1 MSSVHPQMIP
11 VCIVPM
17 TFLFVL
23 LVVLVTKSPRA
34 GAWLVGT
41 LAFLFPMLVFRAAKA
56 GVFATPVALPLFI
69 VPMTFLFILLM
80 VLISK
85 SPKAGAWI
93 VGGLTLLFPMLAYW
107 AAMVHA
113 FAMPVAL
120 PLLIVPAT
128 FLFIL
133 VVVVLSKTPKAGTA
147 LVVGLVVMGLSVLV
161 LVPLMSHGR
170 VVRPRTQATLSYGA
184 GDLTTRAAQQQTDSG
199 AGSAVAHQEFERVFQ
214 DFVSLPSGVTQPP
227 VPPTPPWAPA
237 PIWSEAVE
245 TQFDADVYPSQLAAV
260 RAMGLRLDRTI
271 RELVKDVN
279 SPRIV
284 LFQESRDPGLLAG
297 LKNAIQ
303 EVLSDLPCAIEAEMR
318 NIRTNEIG
326 LELHFH
332 NQDMQPAPWARS
344 SEVKT
349 ASGLIEL
356 QVSTAAADRRVFY
369 GRFVE
374 KPWIENFATF
384 ASTRPEQAFII
395 ARSLGTCTSEGEANQ
410 QALDDARARLTE
422 AIGQRG
428 RRLSDKL
435 PKPEVTATD
444 VLQGGFIVDR
454 FAQSFEG
461 TVGKVWRQALL
472 IDVSGPKLAQLASQ
486 KAREF
491 RQVKMSWARMGLSAV
506 GVVVLI
512 GVIYFFLNMATMGY
526 YEWSLRIASVVL
538 AVVGVLSILMVVH

>member
-1 MSSVHPQMIP
+1 MSSVHPQMLP

-23 LVVLVTKSPRA
+23 LVVLVTKSPKA

-69 VPMTFLFILLM
+69 VPLTFLFILLM

-93 VGGLTLLFPMLAYW
+93 VGGLVFLFPMLVYW

-120 PLLIVPAT
+120 PLFIVPAT

-147 LVVGLVVMGLSVLV
+147 LVFGLVVLGLAALV
-161 LVPLMSHGR
+161 LVPLMSHRREGR
-170 VVRPRTQATLSYGA
+170 ARTQATLSYRTR
-184 GDLTTRAAQQQTDSG
+184 DLTARIVQQQTDHG
-199 AGSAVAHQEFERVFQ
+199 AGSAVAHEESERVFQ
-214 DFVSLPSGVTQPP
+214 DSVSLPSDGAHPP
-227 VPPTPPWAPA
+227 APPSASA
-237 PIWSEAVE
+237 PIWSGAVE

-260 RAMGLRLDRTI
+260 RALGLRMDKLI
-271 RELVKDVN
+271 RESVQDIN
-279 SPRIV
+279 APRIV
-284 LFQESRDPGLLAG
+284 LFQEGRDPGLLAG

-303 EVLSDLPCAIEAEMR
+303 EVVSDLPCAIEAETR
-318 NIRTNEIG
+318 NIRPDEVG
-326 LELHFH
+326 VELQFH

-344 SEVKT
+344 SEVKA

-356 QVSTAAADRRVFY
+356 RVSTAAADRRVSQGRFA

-384 ASTRPEQAFII
+384 ASNRPQQAFIV
-395 ARSLGTCTSEGEANQ
+395 ARSTGTCTSESEARQ
-410 QALDDARARLTE
+410 QAMRDASQQVGHIVWNRRPPSRTARPGRGLDQSFGFAAKRPRGGHLRAELRRLGRQDLAAGRAARRFWRQDHPVVPPEVRRGPARAGELG
-422 AIGQRG
+422 AHGPVG
-428 RRLSDKL
+428 RRGGRADRRDLFL
-435 PKPEVTATD
+435 PQHGHD
-444 VLQGGFIVDR
+444 
-454 FAQSFEG
+454 
-461 TVGKVWRQALL
+461 
-472 IDVSGPKLAQLASQ
+472 
-486 KAREF
+486 
-491 RQVKMSWARMGLSAV
+491 
-506 GVVVLI
+506 
-512 GVIYFFLNMATMGY
+512 
-526 YEWSLRIASVVL
+526 
-538 AVVGVLSILMVVH
+538 GVL

>member
-1 MSSVHPQMIP
+1 MA
-11 VCIVPM
+11 
-17 TFLFVL
+17 FLFVL
-23 LVVLVTKSPRA
+23 LIILVNKSPRT
-34 GAWLVGT
+34 GAWLIGGLVFAVPILLYRVFRLGAVPGPAT
-41 LAFLFPMLVFRAAKA
+41 LPLIVVPAAFLFVLLIILLTKA
-56 GVFATPVALPLFI
+56 PKVGAGLIVALL
-69 VPMTFLFILLM
+69 
-80 VLISK
+80 
-85 SPKAGAWI
+85 
-93 VGGLTLLFPMLAYW
+93 
-107 AAMVHA
+107 
-113 FAMPVAL
+113 
-120 PLLIVPAT
+120 
-128 FLFIL
+128 
-133 VVVVLSKTPKAGTA
+133 
-147 LVVGLVVMGLSVLV
+147 VMGLLGIFFATSISHRPPGV
-161 LVPLMSHGR
+161 VP
-170 VVRPRTQATLSYGA
+170 QA
-184 GDLTTRAAQQQTDSG
+184 R
-199 AGSAVAHQEFERVFQ
+199 R
-214 DFVSLPSGVTQPP
+214 QPP
-227 VPPTPPWAPA
+227 AVVPELPPAPTPPASATPA

-260 RAMGLRLDRTI
+260 RAMGLRMDKTI

-303 EVLSDLPCAIEAEMR
+303 EVVSDLPCGVEAEVR
-318 NIRTNEIG
+318 NIRPNEIG
-326 LELHFH
+326 IELDFH

-344 SEVKT
+344 NEVKA

-356 QVSTAAADRRVFY
+356 QVSTAAADRRVFS

-384 ASTRPEQAFII
+384 ASNRPRQAFII

-410 QALDDARARLTE
+410 QALDDARVRLTE

-428 RRLSDKL
+428 RRISDKL
-435 PKPEVTATD
+435 PKPEITATD

-454 FAQSFEG
+454 FAQGFEG
-461 TVGKVWRQALL
+461 SVGKVWRQALL
-472 IDVSGPKLAQLASQ
+472 IDVSGPKLAQLAGK

-491 RQVKMSWARMGLSAV
+491 REAKMTWARMGLSAV

-538 AVVGVLSILMVVH
+538 AIVGVLSILMVVH